1 MGAGA
6 GACNVLGSP
15 RRRAAA
21 CERRS
26 RELED
31 AAFAE
36 RRKKRAN
43 PLGRRA
49 DGVDRLAQLSFR
61 APQRVTPVPHLV
73 ALGDLHGGDVMA
85 GGRRVVAHVGHR
97 SENPNCAPASRRER
111 MRERLHGSLHPVA
124 LPNCVITRPTPETS
138 ATRVRPTQSGRVRL
152 SATGRDHQFDL
163 LRIAGIRCG
172 HPGATPGLPG
182 ARNAIAQRNQA
193 ALLHGG
199 LRPKSRNRVTP
210 VNTAACRN
218 DWCSRATAR
227 AEWIARP
234 SAS

>member
-124 LPNCVITRPTPETS
+124 LPNCVITRPTPEIS
-138 ATRVRPTQSGRVRL
+138 ATRVRPTQGRVRL
-152 SATGRDHQFDL
+152 SATDRSEPLGSRCSSTRQLVVNATGRECNRHL
-163 LRIAGIRCG
+163 YGAAGV
-172 HPGATPGLPG
+172 
-182 ARNAIAQRNQA
+182 A
-193 ALLHGG
+193 AGG
-199 LRPKSRNRVTP
+199 LGVG
-210 VNTAACRN
+210 
-218 DWCSRATAR
+218 
-227 AEWIARP
+227 EL
-234 SAS
+234 